1 MYVMDMNRERRN
13 TMTTLS
19 IVEARNRLA
28 EAINRVSYG
37 GERVVLAR
45 RGKPVAALI
54 STEDLALLQKLED
67 AKDVR
72 AATKVLKEYDRNP
85 AAFNTLDEYLAGRV
99 AET

>member
-45 RGKPVAALI
+45 REMVVL
-54 STEDLALLQKLED
+54 
-67 AKDVR
+67 R
-72 AATKVLKEYDRNP
+72 AGH
-85 AAFNTLDEYLAGRV
+85 GRGDQ
-99 AET
+99 